1 MYKNFSWL
9 AAIWEKHTL
18 LVWKIILETL
28 LFKRGVDNQPSSS
41 AEVKEKVGLYLYC
54 PSGPSWPVL
63 W

>member
-1 MYKNFSWL
+1 MYQNFSRL

-28 LFKRGVDNQPSSS
+28 LFKRGIDNQPSSS
-41 AEVKEKVGLYLYC
+41 AEVKEKVGLYLYSH
-54 PSGPSWPVL
+54 SGSSWPVL